1 MMLAYSSSAFRT
13 VLPSLSDWK
22 RPLRI
27 IAIAAVA
34 LRLLYIAIAHPPLEA
49 AGDAPGYDR
58 IARKVLDGR
67 GFVLYAQPSAQRTP
81 GYPLFVAAIY
91 ALGGGHTTVLV
102 VQAFLDGGSLL
113 LLGPI
118 GTCLGVAPAGI
129 VAAAALAA
137 VFPPL
142 VQQPAFLMSESLF
155 QLLLLAAL
163 AVTLQVKG
171 IRTALLAGALWG
183 LTVLVRP
190 APAFFVP
197 IIGVLVAAR
206 RHGRNWTA
214 GVALVA
220 AFAVTIAPWIIRNQ
234 RVIGAPVFSTFGWQ
248 DVYVYNSVL
257 DTPDWTG
264 SPAGFGSALDDLTKR
279 AGWGRNTFRE
289 RSDLQMDSL
298 CRAEALRLIKAHP
311 DRFLALSLIKVA
323 RFWGNIGYGS
333 PPSLKSW
340 LVTFFMGALML
351 MFIVQFFRRRA
362 WQIWGIAA
370 LTLFLIYNTAL
381 HAVSIA
387 YFRHNLPTLPIFFLL
402 AAWAISRNDAGGAM
416 NDEYG

>member
-1 MMLAYSSSAFRT
+1 MPLRT
-13 VLPSLSDWK
+13 FLNLSDWR

-27 IAIAAVA
+27 VVVIAIA
-34 LRLLYIAIAHPPLEA
+34 LRLIFIVVAHPPLDA

-58 IARKVLDGR
+58 IARNVLDGR

-91 ALGGGHTTVLV
+91 ALGGGHTTVTI

-118 GTCLGVAPAGI
+118 GTSLGVAPAGI

-142 VQQPAFLMSESLF
+142 VQQPAVLMSESLF

-206 RHGRNWTA
+206 WHWRNWAA
-214 GVALVA
+214 GAALVA
-220 AFAVTIAPWIIRNQ
+220 VFALTSAPWIIRNQ

-264 SPAGFGSALDDLTKR
+264 SPAGFGSALDDLTER
-279 AGWGRNTFRE
+279 VGWGRNTFRE

-298 CRAEALRLIKAHP
+298 CRAEALRLIKAHT

-323 RFWGNIGYGS
+323 RFWGNVGYGS
-333 PPSLKSW
+333 PLSLKSW
-340 LVTFFMGALML
+340 LVAFFIGVLTL
-351 MFIVQFFRRRA
+351 VVVVQFFRRRA

-387 YFRHNLPTLPIFFLL
+387 YFRHNVPTLPLFFLL
-402 AAWAISRNDAGGAM
+402 AAWAITENPKSQTPNPNQA
-416 NDEYG
+416 